1 MKPMESE
8 KKPETADNI
17 IMQDDIP
24 SISPELERSL
34 GQALNALLDPN
45 LSNMH
50 SEITEREKILLQA
63 LFVKS
68 KAFYDKTAIN
78 NYPQLY
84 EVDRLKKGVTLN
96 RKRAEEIVRVLE
108 SMPLNV
114 NARRGFM
121 QRMKTGL
128 FG

>member
-1 MKPMESE
+1 MKPIESE
-8 KKPETADNI
+8 RKPETTDNI

-63 LFVKS
+63 LYVKG

-84 EVDRLKKGVTLN
+84 EVDRLKKGVALN

>member
-1 MKPMESE
+1 MKPVEAE
-8 KKPETADNI
+8 KKPETDATI
-17 IMQDDIP
+17 IMQDSQP

-34 GQALNALLDPN
+34 GQALNALLDPA

-50 SEITEREKILLQA
+50 SEITEREKILLQG
-63 LFVKS
+63 LYVKGIAYYE
-68 KAFYDKTAIN
+68 KNDYN
-78 NYPQLY
+78 NYPRLY
-84 EVDRLKKGVTLN
+84 QTDRLQKGVALN

-114 NARRGFM
+114 NAKRGIM
-121 QRMKTGL
+121 QRVKTGV

>member
-78 NYPQLY
+78 NYPALY
-84 EVDRLKKGVTLN
+84 ETDRLKKGVTLN

>member
-1 MKPMESE
+1 MKVVEAE
-8 KKPETADNI
+8 KKPDLADNI
-17 IMQDDIP
+17 IMQEEIP

-34 GQALNALLDPN
+34 GQALNALLDPS

-50 SEITEREKILLQA
+50 SEITEREKILLQG
-63 LFVKS
+63 LYVKGI
-68 KAFYDKTAIN
+68 AFYESGAIN
-78 NYPQLY
+78 NYPKLY
-84 EVDRLKKGVTLN
+84 QTDRLQKGVALN

-121 QRMKTGL
+121 QRIKTGL

>member
-1 MKPMESE
+1 MKPVEAE
-8 KKPETADNI
+8 KKPETETAI
-17 IMQDDIP
+17 IMQDNQA

-34 GQALNALLDPN
+34 GQALNALLDPA

-50 SEITEREKILLQA
+50 SEITEREKILLQG
-63 LFVKS
+63 LYVKGIAYYE
-68 KAFYDKTAIN
+68 KNDYN
-78 NYPQLY
+78 NYPRLY
-84 EVDRLKKGVTLN
+84 QTDRLQKGVTLN

-114 NARRGFM
+114 NAKRGMM
-121 QRMKTGL
+121 QRIKTGV